1 MSLNG
6 LDAAAINE
14 AYEAAVAEPGGWFL
28 LKYTS
33 RDEVDVLAKG
43 NGGTVDMRNN
53 IAQYEE
59 TSPLFGLLRYRRR
72 NVIIKY
78 LPEGCSRL
86 IQARLAVHF
95 NAVCERFAP
104 YDTTFDI
111 AEAKELKDT
120 KLSAACSLH
129 TASESTSSS
138 TSSLRRR
145 RLMEIAEEEEGEQRT
160 AKRQSTVEEEEDHHS
175 DIDPTESRPR
185 SPITGPPVTLDPQ
198 LASSPE
204 ASQFAGSTEPPSFTG
219 APRPAS
225 PAKSFETD
233 TGRRLSSQSSRQ
245 DYYSSSSY
253 YNKPRVKL
261 GPRPSIDPV
270 GKQGSSGSVRPVA
283 SMPASLKLS
292 FKGGKRTKTQDDSSS
307 VISEDPGDNAFLTP
321 TVPIPE
327 DNSLLQALRPRT
339 SGGRP
344 STSSGVSVKSL
355 PSISAPT
362 RSTMTPEKL
371 RLMKAMQLRE
381 KKKMANAQPPPV
393 PSVQVTADPEEQPET
408 AVEAPKAGNETQTPA
423 ENDQAADH
431 LSLTRVESEADN
443 ASTIPTDH
451 ASVRTQTDSRPPS
464 PICASS
470 EVGDSTKASSVSD
483 STEETIQGQGDKN
496 EQEHGHDAGSAKEAD
511 TLKQD
516 DARPDQA
523 PAAGTDD
530 AGIESGPGVEGQE
543 VSQAPLTQTGLQPD
557 TEEAQR
563 EVVEEKPTLVQKDQ
577 PAEHSFIPTSKF
589 AKAMNGQAVVEHMG
603 PDPHEVTS
611 VPGRIDEV
619 GPTPVDPAA
628 ERTQDG
634 SAASP
639 PKWNLPI
646 SKYSTHDSSKNLA
659 PSPIPAIVTSSTD
672 TPDGDNQDLA
682 NAADTMDAESASS
695 EKRSKRPEPINTALD
710 LPEKQ
715 PVQDD
720 EQPAGEPQ
728 SATIQDA
735 EPAVVA
741 SPVASP
747 VTATSQGQPSEPP
760 TPRIMRTVSSP
771 IQSPQK
777 TTPGAAPPSAR
788 SVSQGAAFHSRVNQQ
803 SASHLGPRPPGKLAG
818 GLASRIKAFEQLA
831 TKPPS
836 PGLPVVSAKDR
847 PSSAFFSVRKNSI
860 REGAQSPAALERAN
874 SVRGRSPGNSL
885 ETSPEAI
892 IKPSRERSGS
902 VASRLSVFEGGNV
915 PRGRP
920 ESISVTARIV
930 RDPPTLPRSQDTN
943 YDQEGSPVELRQS
956 PLIVDHRRGSMVP
969 ETFTSEPEHIPDA
982 APPVPTP
989 LVHAGEPQPR
999 KSLQERRLSKA
1010 GSQHTGDEARDGHR
1024 PGQRTSLTMARDFLR
1039 DSMVGK
1045 DAASTPRP
1053 LSVHQ
1058 HHTSLMGRL
1067 SISSKRTSFG
1077 PDAATSPVKPLSPT
1091 STGELSESG
1100 DDKKSKE
1107 GNRASRFMRRLSSS
1121 LSPRKQSTPTIS
1133 PTLAEESVADV
1144 EKAISPR
1151 AMTAPSLPTAA
1162 PLAASL
1168 GDVNVQF
1175 PDNLLWKRRTVALD
1189 TTGYLL
1195 LNAVQG
1201 VTSIREKQLK
1211 RYHLSEFK
1219 PPYAPEIEFQEL
1231 PNSVCLDFVDG
1242 SSLQIAFQDRAGQL
1256 NGLHTLQENH
1266 RKHISSAS

>member
-1 MSLNG
+1 
-6 LDAAAINE
+6 
-14 AYEAAVAEPGGWFL
+14 
-28 LKYTS
+28 
-33 RDEVDVLAKG
+33 
-43 NGGTVDMRNN
+43 
-53 IAQYEE
+53 
-59 TSPLFGLLRYRRR
+59 
-72 NVIIKY
+72 
-78 LPEGCSRL
+78 
-86 IQARLAVHF
+86 
-95 NAVCERFAP
+95 
-104 YDTTFDI
+104 
-111 AEAKELKDT
+111 
-120 KLSAACSLH
+120 
-129 TASESTSSS
+129 
-138 TSSLRRR
+138 
-145 RLMEIAEEEEGEQRT
+145 MEIAEEEEGEQRT
-160 AKRQSTVEEEEDHHS
+160 AKRQSTVEEEEDHQS

-204 ASQFAGSTEPPSFTG
+204 ASQFAGSTDPPSFIG

-261 GPRPSIDPV
+261 GPRPSIDPA

-307 VISEDPGDNAFLTP
+307 IISEEPGESAFLTP
-321 TVPIPE
+321 AIPIPE
-327 DNSLLQALRPRT
+327 DSSLLQALRPRT

-355 PSISAPT
+355 PATSAPT
-362 RSTMTPEKL
+362 RNAMTPEKL

-381 KKKMANAQPPPV
+381 KKKASAQPPPV
-393 PSVQVTADPEEQPET
+393 PSVQVTADPEEAEM
-408 AVEAPKAGNETQTPA
+408 AVEAPGTRDEPKISAET
-423 ENDQAADH
+423 DQAADH
-431 LSLTRVESEADN
+431 LSLTKIESEGDN

-496 EQEHGHDAGSAKEAD
+496 EQEHGPDTGSAQEPD

-516 DARPDQA
+516 DARPGEA
-523 PAAGTDD
+523 PAAGPDD

-543 VSQAPLTQTGLQPD
+543 ASQAPLTQTEQQPD
-557 TEEAQR
+557 TEDVQR
-563 EVVEEKPTLVQKDQ
+563 EVEEKATLVQKDQ

-589 AKAMNGQAVVEHMG
+589 AKPMNGQAVVEPMG

-619 GPTPVDPAA
+619 GPAPVDPAA

-646 SKYSTHDSSKNLA
+646 SKYSTQSTHESSKTLA

-672 TPDGDNQDLA
+672 TPPDGDHQDLA
-682 NAADTMDAESASS
+682 NAADTMEAESASS

-710 LPEKQ
+710 LPDKQ
-715 PVQDD
+715 PAQQDG
-720 EQPAGEPQ
+720 QPAGEPQ
-728 SATIQDA
+728 SATIQEA
-735 EPAVVA
+735 KPAVIA

-777 TTPGAAPPSAR
+777 PTPGAGPPSAR
-788 SVSQGAAFHSRVNQQ
+788 SVSQGAAFHSRMNQQ
-803 SASHLGPRPPGKLAG
+803 SASHLGPRPPGKLSG

-831 TKPPS
+831 TKPPPS

-860 REGAQSPAALERAN
+860 RDGAQSPAALERAN

-902 VASRLSVFEGGNV
+902 VASRLSVFEGGNA

-930 RDPPTLPRSQDTN
+930 RDPGPTYPRPQESQQDH
-943 YDQEGSPVELRQS
+943 ESSPLELRQS
-956 PLIVDHRRGSMVP
+956 PLIVDHRKGAETP
-969 ETFTSEPEHIPDA
+969 ELEHIPDT

-1010 GSQHTGDEARDGHR
+1010 GSVAAGDEHRDGHR

-1053 LSVHQ
+1053 LSMHQ

-1077 PDAATSPVKPLSPT
+1077 PDSATSPVKPLSPT
-1091 STGELSESG
+1091 WTGELSESG

-1133 PTLAEESVADV
+1133 PTLAEETVADV
-1144 EKAISPR
+1144 EKEIPPR

-1175 PDNLLWKRRTVALD
+1175 PDNLLWKRRTVSLD
-1189 TTGYLL
+1189 TIGYLL

-1231 PNSVCLDFVDG
+1231 PNSVCLDFIDG

-1256 NGLHTLQENH
+1256 NGLHS
-1266 RKHISSAS
+1266 KSSRGSETQGKVY

>member
-1 MSLNG
+1 M
-6 LDAAAINE
+6 
-14 AYEAAVAEPGGWFL
+14 
-28 LKYTS
+28 
-33 RDEVDVLAKG
+33 
-43 NGGTVDMRNN
+43 
-53 IAQYEE
+53 
-59 TSPLFGLLRYRRR
+59 
-72 NVIIKY
+72 
-78 LPEGCSRL
+78 
-86 IQARLAVHF
+86 
-95 NAVCERFAP
+95 CERFAP

-160 AKRQSTVEEEEDHHS
+160 AKRQSTVEEEEDHQS

-204 ASQFAGSTEPPSFTG
+204 ASQFAGSTEPPSFIG

-261 GPRPSIDPV
+261 GPRPSIDPA
-270 GKQGSSGSVRPVA
+270 GRQSTSNSVRPVA

-292 FKGGKRTKTQDDSSS
+292 FKGAKRTKTQDDSSS
-307 VISEDPGDNAFLTP
+307 VISEEPGDNAFLTP
-321 TVPIPE
+321 SIPIPE
-327 DNSLLQALRPRT
+327 DSSLLQALRPRT

-362 RSTMTPEKL
+362 KNTMTPEKL

-381 KKKMANAQPPPV
+381 KKKMANAKPPPV
-393 PSVQVTADPEEQPET
+393 PSVQVTADPEEPKT
-408 AVEAPKAGNETQTPA
+408 AVEEPAIKNDTQTSA
-423 ENDQAADH
+423 EKDQTADH
-431 LSLTRVESEADN
+431 LALTKVESEGDN
-443 ASTIPTDH
+443 TSTVPTDH

-483 STEETIQGQGDKN
+483 STEETIQGQGEKN
-496 EQEHGHDAGSAKEAD
+496 EQEHGHDAGSAQEAD
-511 TLKQD
+511 TPKPD
-516 DARPDQA
+516 DARPDKA
-523 PAAGTDD
+523 PATGTDD

-543 VSQAPLTQTGLQPD
+543 VSQAPLTQTEKQPD
-557 TEEAQR
+557 TDEVQR
-563 EVVEEKPTLVQKDQ
+563 EVEEKPTLVQKDQ

-589 AKAMNGQAVVEHMG
+589 AKAMNGQAVVEPMG
-603 PDPHEVTS
+603 PDPLEVTS

-619 GPTPVDPAA
+619 GPAPVDPAA

-672 TPDGDNQDLA
+672 SPDGDHQDLA

-695 EKRSKRPEPINTALD
+695 EKRSKRPEPINTNLD

-720 EQPAGEPQ
+720 AQPAGEPQ
-728 SATIQDA
+728 SATIQEA
-735 EPAVVA
+735 KPVIVA

-747 VTATSQGQPSEPP
+747 VTATLQGQPSEPP

-777 TTPGAAPPSAR
+777 PTPGAAPPSAR
-788 SVSQGAAFHSRVNQQ
+788 SVSQGAAFHSRMNQQ
-803 SASHLGPRPPGKLAG
+803 SASHLGPRPPGKLSG

-860 REGAQSPAALERAN
+860 RDGAQSPAAIERAN

-902 VASRLSVFEGGNV
+902 VASRLSVFEGGNA

-930 RDPPTLPRSQDTN
+930 RDPPTLPRSQDTY
-943 YDQEGSPVELRQS
+943 YDHESSPLELKQS
-956 PLIVDHRRGSMVP
+956 PLIVDHRRGSVAP
-969 ETFTSEPEHIPDA
+969 ESFEPEHIPDA

-1010 GSQHTGDEARDGHR
+1010 GSQHAGDEPRDGHR

-1045 DAASTPRP
+1045 DGASTPRP
-1053 LSVHQ
+1053 LSMHQ
-1058 HHTSLMGRL
+1058 HHSSLMGRL

-1091 STGELSESG
+1091 STGELSEPG

-1162 PLAASL
+1162 PLTASL

-1189 TTGYLL
+1189 TIGYLL

-1231 PNSVCLDFVDG
+1231 PNSVCLDFIDG

-1256 NGLHTLQENH
+1256 NGLRSKFSRDT
-1266 RKHISSAS
+1266 

>member
-1 MSLNG
+1 M
-6 LDAAAINE
+6 
-14 AYEAAVAEPGGWFL
+14 VRHMFL

-43 NGGTVDMRNN
+43 SGGTVDMRNN

-160 AKRQSTVEEEEDHHS
+160 AKRQSTVEEEEDHQS

-204 ASQFAGSTEPPSFTG
+204 ASQFAGSTEPPSFIG

-261 GPRPSIDPV
+261 GPRPSIEPA

-283 SMPASLKLS
+283 SMPSSLKLS
-292 FKGGKRTKTQDDSSS
+292 FKGAKRTKTQDDSSS
-307 VISEDPGDNAFLTP
+307 VISEETGDNAFLTP
-321 TVPIPE
+321 SIPLPG
-327 DNSLLQALRPRT
+327 DSSLLQALRPRT

-362 RSTMTPEKL
+362 KNTMTPEKL

-381 KKKMANAQPPPV
+381 RKKMASAQPPPV
-393 PSVQVTADPEEQPET
+393 PSVQVTADPEEAKT
-408 AVEAPKAGNETQTPA
+408 AVEKPETRDETQTSA

-431 LSLTRVESEADN
+431 LSLTKIESEGDN
-443 ASTIPTDH
+443 TSTIPTDH

-496 EQEHGHDAGSAKEAD
+496 EQDCGHNTGSTQEAD
-511 TLKQD
+511 TPNQD
-516 DARPDQA
+516 DARLGEA
-523 PAAGTDD
+523 PAAGPDD

-543 VSQAPLTQTGLQPD
+543 VSQAPLTQTEQQPD
-557 TEEAQR
+557 TEDVQR
-563 EVVEEKPTLVQKDQ
+563 EVEEKATLVQKDQ

-589 AKAMNGQAVVEHMG
+589 AKAMNGQAVVEPMG

-611 VPGRIDEV
+611 VPERIDEV
-619 GPTPVDPAA
+619 GPAPVDPAA

-646 SKYSTHDSSKNLA
+646 SKYSTHDSSKTLA

-672 TPDGDNQDLA
+672 TPDGDHEDLA
-682 NAADTMDAESASS
+682 NAADTMEAESASS
-695 EKRSKRPEPINTALD
+695 EKRSKRPEPINTDLD
-710 LPEKQ
+710 LPDKQ
-715 PVQDD
+715 PVQEDG
-720 EQPAGEPQ
+720 QPAGEPQ
-728 SATIQDA
+728 SATIQ
-735 EPAVVA
+735 EGKPLIIA

-777 TTPGAAPPSAR
+777 PTPGAGPPSAR
-788 SVSQGAAFHSRVNQQ
+788 SVSQGAAFHSRMNQQ
-803 SASHLGPRPPGKLAG
+803 SASHLGPRPPGKLSG

-836 PGLPVVSAKDR
+836 PGLPVVTAKDR

-860 REGAQSPAALERAN
+860 RDGAQSPAALERAN

-902 VASRLSVFEGGNV
+902 VASRLSVFEGGNA

-930 RDPPTLPRSQDTN
+930 RDPGPTLPR
-943 YDQEGSPVELRQS
+943 QETPHDHESSPLELRQS
-956 PLIVDHRRGSMVP
+956 PLIIDHRKGAETP
-969 ETFTSEPEHIPDA
+969 ELEHIPDA

-1010 GSQHTGDEARDGHR
+1010 GSQAAGDEPRDGHR

-1053 LSVHQ
+1053 LSMHQ

-1077 PDAATSPVKPLSPT
+1077 PDAATSPVNPLSPT
-1091 STGELSESG
+1091 WTGELSESG

-1144 EKAISPR
+1144 EKATPPR

-1175 PDNLLWKRRTVALD
+1175 PDNLLWKRRTVSLD
-1189 TTGYLL
+1189 TIGYLL

-1219 PPYAPEIEFQEL
+1219 TPYAPEIEFQEL
-1231 PNSVCLDFVDG
+1231 PNSVCLDFIDG

-1256 NGLHTLQENH
+1256 HGLHTLQENH
-1266 RKHISSAS
+1266 KKHISSAS

>member
-6 LDAAAINE
+6 LDDAAVKE

-160 AKRQSTVEEEEDHHS
+160 AKRQSTVEEEEDHQS

-204 ASQFAGSTEPPSFTG
+204 ASQFADSTEPPSFIG

-261 GPRPSIDPV
+261 GPRPSIDPA

-292 FKGGKRTKTQDDSSS
+292 FKGAKRTKTQDDSSS
-307 VISEDPGDNAFLTP
+307 VISEEPGDNAFLTP
-321 TVPIPE
+321 TIPIPE
-327 DNSLLQALRPRT
+327 DSSLLQALRPRT

-362 RSTMTPEKL
+362 KNTMTPEKM

-381 KKKMANAQPPPV
+381 KKKRASAQPPPV
-393 PSVQVTADPEEQPET
+393 PSVQVTADPEEPET
-408 AVEAPKAGNETQTPA
+408 AVGEDETRDETQTSS
-423 ENDQAADH
+423 ENDQASDH
-431 LSLTRVESEADN
+431 LSLAKIDSEGDN
-443 ASTIPTDH
+443 ASAVPTDH

-496 EQEHGHDAGSAKEAD
+496 EHEHGQDAGSAQEAD

-516 DARPDQA
+516 DARPGEV
-523 PAAGTDD
+523 PAAGPDD
-530 AGIESGPGVEGQE
+530 AGIENGPGVEGQE
-543 VSQAPLTQTGLQPD
+543 VSQAQLTQTEQQPY
-557 TEEAQR
+557 TEDVQR
-563 EVVEEKPTLVQKDQ
+563 EVKEKATLVQKDQ

-589 AKAMNGQAVVEHMG
+589 AKALNGQAVVEHMG
-603 PDPHEVTS
+603 PDPQEVTS

-619 GPTPVDPAA
+619 GPTPVGPAA

-646 SKYSTHDSSKNLA
+646 SKYSTHDSSKTLA

-672 TPDGDNQDLA
+672 TPDGDDQVLA
-682 NAADTMDAESASS
+682 NAADTMEAESASS
-695 EKRSKRPEPINTALD
+695 EKRSKRPDPINTDLD
-710 LPEKQ
+710 LPDKE
-715 PVQDD
+715 PVQED

-728 SATIQDA
+728 SATIQEA
-735 EPAVVA
+735 KPVIIA

-747 VTATSQGQPSEPP
+747 VTATSQEPTKADP
-760 TPRIMRTVSSP
+760 WNRTPVREIRLTRPQEAQHDHESSP
-771 IQSPQK
+771 
-777 TTPGAAPPSAR
+777 
-788 SVSQGAAFHSRVNQQ
+788 
-803 SASHLGPRPPGKLAG
+803 
-818 GLASRIKAFEQLA
+818 
-831 TKPPS
+831 
-836 PGLPVVSAKDR
+836 
-847 PSSAFFSVRKNSI
+847 
-860 REGAQSPAALERAN
+860 LE
-874 SVRGRSPGNSL
+874 L
-885 ETSPEAI
+885 
-892 IKPSRERSGS
+892 K
-902 VASRLSVFEGGNV
+902 
-915 PRGRP
+915 
-920 ESISVTARIV
+920 
-930 RDPPTLPRSQDTN
+930 
-943 YDQEGSPVELRQS
+943 QS
-956 PLIVDHRRGSMVP
+956 PLIIDHRKGAETP
-969 ETFTSEPEHIPDA
+969 EWEPIPDA

-999 KSLQERRLSKA
+999 
-1010 GSQHTGDEARDGHR
+1010 
-1024 PGQRTSLTMARDFLR
+1024 
-1039 DSMVGK
+1039 
-1045 DAASTPRP
+1045 
-1053 LSVHQ
+1053 
-1058 HHTSLMGRL
+1058 
-1067 SISSKRTSFG
+1067 
-1077 PDAATSPVKPLSPT
+1077 
-1091 STGELSESG
+1091 
-1100 DDKKSKE
+1100 
-1107 GNRASRFMRRLSSS
+1107 
-1121 LSPRKQSTPTIS
+1121 
-1133 PTLAEESVADV
+1133 
-1144 EKAISPR
+1144 
-1151 AMTAPSLPTAA
+1151 
-1162 PLAASL
+1162 
-1168 GDVNVQF
+1168 DVNVQF
-1175 PDNLLWKRRTVALD
+1175 PDNLLWKRRTVSLD
-1189 TTGYLL
+1189 TIGYLL

-1231 PNSVCLDFVDG
+1231 PNSVCLDFIDG

-1266 RKHISSAS
+1266 RKHISAAS

>member
-6 LDAAAINE
+6 LDAAAVKE

-72 NVIIKY
+72 NVIVKY

-160 AKRQSTVEEEEDHHS
+160 AKRQSTVEEEDDHQS
-175 DIDPTESRPR
+175 DIDPTVSRPR

-204 ASQFAGSTEPPSFTG
+204 ATQFAGSTEPPSFTG

-233 TGRRLSSQSSRQ
+233 TARRLSSQSSRQ

-261 GPRPSIDPV
+261 GPRPSIEAA
-270 GKQGSSGSVRPVA
+270 GKQGGSGSVRPVA

-292 FKGGKRTKTQDDSSS
+292 FKGAKRTKTQDDSSS
-307 VISEDPGDNAFLTP
+307 VISEEPGDNAFLTP
-321 TVPIPE
+321 TIPIPE

-381 KKKMANAQPPPV
+381 KKKMASAQPPPV
-393 PSVQVTADPEEQPET
+393 PVVQVTADPEEPKT
-408 AVEAPKAGNETQTPA
+408 AVEEPGTKNETQTSA

-431 LSLTRVESEADN
+431 LSLTKVESEGDN

-483 STEETIQGQGDKN
+483 STEETIQGPGDKN
-496 EQEHGHDAGSAKEAD
+496 EQEHGHDAESAQEAD
-511 TLKQD
+511 TLRQD
-516 DARPDQA
+516 DARPDKA
-523 PAAGTDD
+523 PAAGIDD
-530 AGIESGPGVEGQE
+530 AGIENGPVVEGQE
-543 VSQAPLTQTGLQPD
+543 VSQAPLTQAEQQPD
-557 TEEAQR
+557 TDEAQR
-563 EVVEEKPTLVQKDQ
+563 EVEEKPTLVRTDQ

-589 AKAMNGQAVVEHMG
+589 AKIMNGQAVVEPMG
-603 PDPHEVTS
+603 PDPHKVTS

-619 GPTPVDPAA
+619 GPAPVDPAA

-672 TPDGDNQDLA
+672 SPDGEHQDLA

-715 PVQDD
+715 PVQEDG
-720 EQPAGEPQ
+720 QPAGEPQ
-728 SATIQDA
+728 SATIQEA
-735 EPAVVA
+735 KPVIIA

-771 IQSPQK
+771 IQSPQMP
-777 TTPGAAPPSAR
+777 TPGAAPPSAR
-788 SVSQGAAFHSRVNQQ
+788 SVSQGAAFHSRMNQQ
-803 SASHLGPRPPGKLAG
+803 SASHLGARPPGKLSG

-831 TKPPS
+831 TKPPPS

-860 REGAQSPAALERAN
+860 RDGAQSPAALERAN

-930 RDPPTLPRSQDTN
+930 RDPPTLPRSQDTQ
-943 YDQEGSPVELRQS
+943 YDHEGSPLELRQS
-956 PLIVDHRRGSMVP
+956 PLIVDHRRASVAP
-969 ETFTSEPEHIPDA
+969 SVAPEPEHIHIPDA

-1010 GSQHTGDEARDGHR
+1010 GSQHAGDEPRDGHR

-1053 LSVHQ
+1053 LSMHQ

-1091 STGELSESG
+1091 STGEWSESG
-1100 DDKKSKE
+1100 DDKKLKE

-1121 LSPRKQSTPTIS
+1121 LSARKQSTPTIS

-1175 PDNLLWKRRTVALD
+1175 PDNLLWKRRTLALD
-1189 TTGYLL
+1189 TIGYLL
-1195 LNAVQG
+1195 LNAAQG
-1201 VTSIREKQLK
+1201 VTSIRDRQLK

-1231 PNSVCLDFVDG
+1231 PNSVCLDFIDG

-1256 NGLHTLQENH
+1256 NGLHTLLANH

>member
-1 MSLNG
+1 
-6 LDAAAINE
+6 
-14 AYEAAVAEPGGWFL
+14 
-28 LKYTS
+28 
-33 RDEVDVLAKG
+33 
-43 NGGTVDMRNN
+43 
-53 IAQYEE
+53 
-59 TSPLFGLLRYRRR
+59 
-72 NVIIKY
+72 
-78 LPEGCSRL
+78 
-86 IQARLAVHF
+86 
-95 NAVCERFAP
+95 
-104 YDTTFDI
+104 
-111 AEAKELKDT
+111 
-120 KLSAACSLH
+120 
-129 TASESTSSS
+129 
-138 TSSLRRR
+138 
-145 RLMEIAEEEEGEQRT
+145 MEIAEEEEGEQRT
-160 AKRQSTVEEEEDHHS
+160 AKRQSTVEEEEDHQP

-198 LASSPE
+198 LAASPE

-233 TGRRLSSQSSRQ
+233 TGRRMSSQSSRQ
-245 DYYSSSSY
+245 DYYSSY

-261 GPRPSIDPV
+261 GPRPSIDPA
-270 GKQGSSGSVRPVA
+270 GKQSSSSSVRPVA

-292 FKGGKRTKTQDDSSS
+292 FKGAKRTKTQDDSSS
-307 VISEDPGDNAFLTP
+307 VISEEPGDNTLLTP
-321 TVPIPE
+321 SIPIPG
-327 DNSLLQALRPRT
+327 DSSLLQALRPST

-344 STSSGVSVKSL
+344 STSSGASVKSL
-355 PSISAPT
+355 PSISAPKN
-362 RSTMTPEKL
+362 TMTPEKL

-381 KKKMANAQPPPV
+381 KKKRASAQAPPV
-393 PSVQVTADPEEQPET
+393 PVVQVTADPEEPEVPNGVT
-408 AVEAPKAGNETQTPA
+408 GTNQDETQAPA

-431 LSLTRVESEADN
+431 LSLTKIESEGDN
-443 ASTIPTDH
+443 TSTIPTDH

-483 STEETIQGQGDKN
+483 STEETIQGQGDTN
-496 EQEHGHDAGSAKEAD
+496 EHEPGHDEKSAQEAE

-516 DARPDQA
+516 DARPGET
-523 PAAGTDD
+523 PAAGPDD
-530 AGIESGPGVEGQE
+530 AEIENFPGAEGQE
-543 VSQAPLTQTGLQPD
+543 VSQAPLTQTEKQTDPED
-557 TEEAQR
+557 VQR
-563 EVVEEKPTLVQKDQ
+563 EVEKKATLVQKDL
-577 PAEHSFIPTSKF
+577 PAGHSFIPTSKF
-589 AKAMNGQAVVEHMG
+589 AKAMNGQAVVEPMG
-603 PDPHEVTS
+603 PDPQQVTS

-619 GPTPVDPAA
+619 GPAPVDPA

-646 SKYSTHDSSKNLA
+646 SKYSTHDSSKTLA

-672 TPDGDNQDLA
+672 THDGDNQDLA
-682 NAADTMDAESASS
+682 NAADTMEAESASS
-695 EKRSKRPEPINTALD
+695 EKRSKRPDPINTDLD
-710 LPEKQ
+710 LPDKQ
-715 PVQDD
+715 RVQEG
-720 EQPAGEPQ
+720 EQPTGEPQ
-728 SATIQDA
+728 SATIQEDK
-735 EPAVVA
+735 PLIIT

-747 VTATSQGQPSEPP
+747 VTATSTGQPSEPP

-771 IQSPQK
+771 IRSPQLP
-777 TTPGAAPPSAR
+777 TPGAATPALR
-788 SVSQGAAFHSRVNQQ
+788 SVSQGAAFHSRMNQQ
-803 SASHLGPRPPGKLAG
+803 PGSHLGTRAPGKLAG

-836 PGLPVVSAKDR
+836 PGLPVVIAKDR

-860 REGAQSPAALERAN
+860 RDGAQSPAALERAN

-902 VASRLSVFEGGNV
+902 VASRLSVFEGGNA

-930 RDPPTLPRSQDTN
+930 RDPGPTPPRTQETQND
-943 YDQEGSPVELRQS
+943 YDSSPLELRQS
-956 PLIVDHRRGSMVP
+956 PLIIDHRKASEMP
-969 ETFTSEPEHIPDA
+969 ELEHIPDD

-1010 GSQHTGDEARDGHR
+1010 GSQAAGDEPRDGHR

-1053 LSVHQ
+1053 LSMHQ

-1077 PDAATSPVKPLSPT
+1077 PDSATSPVKPLSPT

-1100 DDKKSKE
+1100 DDKKFKE

-1133 PTLAEESVADV
+1133 PTLAEENVADV
-1144 EKAISPR
+1144 EKATPPR
-1151 AMTAPSLPTAA
+1151 AMTAPSVPSAA
-1162 PLAASL
+1162 PVAASL

-1175 PDNLLWKRRTVALD
+1175 PDNLLWKRRTVSLD
-1189 TTGYLL
+1189 TIGYLL

-1219 PPYAPEIEFQEL
+1219 TPYAPEIEFQEL

-1242 SSLQIAFQDRAGQL
+1242 SSLQIAFQDRAGQMH
-1256 NGLHTLQENH
+1256 GLRSKFSPGPGT
-1266 RKHISSAS
+1266 KVKVC

>member
-6 LDAAAINE
+6 LDAAAVKE

-129 TASESTSSS
+129 TASESASSS

-160 AKRQSTVEEEEDHHS
+160 AKRQSTVEEEEDHQS

-198 LASSPE
+198 LA
-204 ASQFAGSTEPPSFTG
+204 FARSIT
-219 APRPAS
+219 
-225 PAKSFETD
+225 SFETD

-261 GPRPSIDPV
+261 GPRPSIDPA

-292 FKGGKRTKTQDDSSS
+292 FKGAKRTKTQDDSSS
-307 VISEDPGDNAFLTP
+307 VISEEPGDNAFLTP
-321 TVPIPE
+321 TTPLPG
-327 DNSLLQALRPRT
+327 DSSLLQALRPRT

-355 PSISAPT
+355 PSISAP
-362 RSTMTPEKL
+362 SKNTMTPEKL

-381 KKKMANAQPPPV
+381 KKKMASAQPPPV
-393 PSVQVTADPEEQPET
+393 PSVQVTADPEEAET
-408 AVEAPKAGNETQTPA
+408 AVEKPETRDETQTSA
-423 ENDQAADH
+423 ENDQAVDH
-431 LSLTRVESEADN
+431 LSLTKIESEGDN
-443 ASTIPTDH
+443 SSTIPTDH

-496 EQEHGHDAGSAKEAD
+496 EQEHENNTGSAQEAD

-516 DARPDQA
+516 DARPGEA
-523 PAAGTDD
+523 PAAGPDD

-543 VSQAPLTQTGLQPD
+543 VSQAPLTQTEQQPD
-557 TEEAQR
+557 TEDAQR
-563 EVVEEKPTLVQKDQ
+563 E
-577 PAEHSFIPTSKF
+577 
-589 AKAMNGQAVVEHMG
+589 AMNGQAVVEPMG

-619 GPTPVDPAA
+619 GPAPVDPAA

-672 TPDGDNQDLA
+672 TPDGDHQDLA
-682 NAADTMDAESASS
+682 NAADTMEAESASS
-695 EKRSKRPEPINTALD
+695 EKRSKRPEPINTDLD
-710 LPEKQ
+710 LPDKQ
-715 PVQDD
+715 PVQEDG
-720 EQPAGEPQ
+720 QPAGEPQ
-728 SATIQDA
+728 SATTQEAKPVII
-735 EPAVVA
+735 A

-777 TTPGAAPPSAR
+777 PTPGAGPPSAR
-788 SVSQGAAFHSRVNQQ
+788 SVSQGAAFHSRMNQQ
-803 SASHLGPRPPGKLAG
+803 SASHLGPRPPGKLSG

-860 REGAQSPAALERAN
+860 RDGAQSPAALERAN

-902 VASRLSVFEGGNV
+902 VASRLSVFEGGNA

-930 RDPPTLPRSQDTN
+930 RDPGPTLPRP
-943 YDQEGSPVELRQS
+943 QETPHDHESSPLELRQS
-956 PLIVDHRRGSMVP
+956 PLIVDHRKGAETP
-969 ETFTSEPEHIPDA
+969 ELEHIPDA

-1010 GSQHTGDEARDGHR
+1010 GSQAAGDEPRDGHR

-1053 LSVHQ
+1053 LSMHQ

-1077 PDAATSPVKPLSPT
+1077 PDAATSPVNPLSPT

-1144 EKAISPR
+1144 EKATPPR

-1175 PDNLLWKRRTVALD
+1175 PDNLLWKRRTVSLD
-1189 TTGYLL
+1189 TIGYLL

-1231 PNSVCLDFVDG
+1231 PNSVCLDFIDG

-1266 RKHISSAS
+1266 KKHISSAS

>member
-1 MSLNG
+1 
-6 LDAAAINE
+6 
-14 AYEAAVAEPGGWFL
+14 
-28 LKYTS
+28 
-33 RDEVDVLAKG
+33 
-43 NGGTVDMRNN
+43 
-53 IAQYEE
+53 
-59 TSPLFGLLRYRRR
+59 
-72 NVIIKY
+72 
-78 LPEGCSRL
+78 
-86 IQARLAVHF
+86 
-95 NAVCERFAP
+95 
-104 YDTTFDI
+104 
-111 AEAKELKDT
+111 
-120 KLSAACSLH
+120 
-129 TASESTSSS
+129 
-138 TSSLRRR
+138 
-145 RLMEIAEEEEGEQRT
+145 MEIAEEEEGEQRT
-160 AKRQSTVEEEEDHHS
+160 AKRQSTVEEEEDHQS
-175 DIDPTESRPR
+175 EIDPTESRPR

-204 ASQFAGSTEPPSFTG
+204 ASQFAGSTEPPSFIG

-233 TGRRLSSQSSRQ
+233 TGRRMSSQSSRQ
-245 DYYSSSSY
+245 DYYSSPSY

-261 GPRPSIDPV
+261 GPRPSIDPA

-292 FKGGKRTKTQDDSSS
+292 FKGAKRTKTQDDSSS
-307 VISEDPGDNAFLTP
+307 IISEEPGDNAFLAP
-321 TVPIPE
+321 TIPIPE
-327 DNSLLQALRPRT
+327 DSSLLQALRPRT

-355 PSISAPT
+355 PATSAPT
-362 RSTMTPEKL
+362 KNTMTPEKL

-381 KKKMANAQPPPV
+381 KKKMASAKPTPV
-393 PSVQVTADPEEQPET
+393 PSVQVTADPEEAET
-408 AVEAPKAGNETQTPA
+408 AVQEPGTKDETKIST
-423 ENDQAADH
+423 ENDQTADH
-431 LSLTRVESEADN
+431 LSLTKIESEGDN

-451 ASVRTQTDSRPPS
+451 ASVRTQTDSRPHS
-464 PICASS
+464 PILASS

-483 STEETIQGQGDKN
+483 STEETIQGQAEKT
-496 EQEHGHDAGSAKEAD
+496 EQEHGDDAGSAQEAD

-516 DARPDQA
+516 DARPGEA
-523 PAAGTDD
+523 PAAGPDD

-543 VSQAPLTQTGLQPD
+543 VSQAPLTQTEQQPD
-557 TEEAQR
+557 TEDAQR
-563 EVVEEKPTLVQKDQ
+563 EVEEKATLVQKDQ

-589 AKAMNGQAVVEHMG
+589 AKAMNGQAVVEPMG

-619 GPTPVDPAA
+619 GPAPVDPAA

-646 SKYSTHDSSKNLA
+646 SKYSTHDSSKTLA

-672 TPDGDNQDLA
+672 TPDGEHQDLA
-682 NAADTMDAESASS
+682 NAADTMEAESASS
-695 EKRSKRPEPINTALD
+695 EKRSKRPEPINTDLD
-710 LPEKQ
+710 LPDKQ
-715 PVQDD
+715 QVQQDG
-720 EQPAGEPQ
+720 QPAGEPQ
-728 SATIQDA
+728 SATIQEA
-735 EPAVVA
+735 KPPVIA

-777 TTPGAAPPSAR
+777 PTPGAGPPSAR
-788 SVSQGAAFHSRVNQQ
+788 SVSQGAAFHSRMNQQ
-803 SASHLGPRPPGKLAG
+803 SASHLGPRPPGKLSG

-860 REGAQSPAALERAN
+860 RDGAQSPAALERAN

-902 VASRLSVFEGGNV
+902 VASRLSVFEGGNA

-930 RDPPTLPRSQDTN
+930 RDPGPTYPRP
-943 YDQEGSPVELRQS
+943 QETQHDMESSSPLELKQS
-956 PLIVDHRRGSMVP
+956 PLIIDHRKGAETP
-969 ETFTSEPEHIPDA
+969 ELEPIPDA

-1010 GSQHTGDEARDGHR
+1010 GSQAAGDEPRDGHR

-1045 DAASTPRP
+1045 DSASTPRP
-1053 LSVHQ
+1053 LSMHQ

-1133 PTLAEESVADV
+1133 PTLAEETVADV
-1144 EKAISPR
+1144 EKELPPR

-1189 TTGYLL
+1189 TIGYLL

-1231 PNSVCLDFVDG
+1231 PNSVCLDFIDG

-1256 NGLHTLQENH
+1256 NGLHS
-1266 RKHISSAS
+1266 KSSQKPETEVRVY

>member
-1 MSLNG
+1 
-6 LDAAAINE
+6 
-14 AYEAAVAEPGGWFL
+14 
-28 LKYTS
+28 
-33 RDEVDVLAKG
+33 
-43 NGGTVDMRNN
+43 
-53 IAQYEE
+53 
-59 TSPLFGLLRYRRR
+59 
-72 NVIIKY
+72 
-78 LPEGCSRL
+78 
-86 IQARLAVHF
+86 
-95 NAVCERFAP
+95 
-104 YDTTFDI
+104 
-111 AEAKELKDT
+111 
-120 KLSAACSLH
+120 
-129 TASESTSSS
+129 
-138 TSSLRRR
+138 
-145 RLMEIAEEEEGEQRT
+145 MEIAEEEEGEQRT
-160 AKRQSTVEEEEDHHS
+160 AKRQSTVEEEEDHQS
-175 DIDPTESRPR
+175 EIDPTESRPR

-204 ASQFAGSTEPPSFTG
+204 ASQFAGSTEPPSFIG

-261 GPRPSIDPV
+261 GPRPSIDPA
-270 GKQGSSGSVRPVA
+270 GKQSSSGSVRPVA

-292 FKGGKRTKTQDDSSS
+292 FKGAKKTKTADDSSS
-307 VISEDPGDNAFLTP
+307 VISEEPGDNAFLTP
-321 TVPIPE
+321 TIPIPE
-327 DNSLLQALRPRT
+327 DSSLLQALRPRT

-355 PSISAPT
+355 PSISAPHKN
-362 RSTMTPEKL
+362 TMTPEKM

-381 KKKMANAQPPPV
+381 KKKKASAQPPPV
-393 PSVQVTADPEEQPET
+393 PSVQVTADPEEAGT
-408 AVEAPKAGNETQTPA
+408 AVEEPETRDETKTSA

-431 LSLTRVESEADN
+431 LSLTKIESEGDN

-464 PICASS
+464 PILASS

-483 STEETIQGQGDKN
+483 STEETIQGQGDKT
-496 EQEHGHDAGSAKEAD
+496 EQEHGNDAASAKEAD

-516 DARPDQA
+516 DARPGEA
-523 PAAGTDD
+523 SAAGPDT
-530 AGIESGPGVEGQE
+530 GIESGPGVEGQE
-543 VSQAPLTQTGLQPD
+543 VSQAPLTQTEQQPD
-557 TEEAQR
+557 TEDVQR
-563 EVVEEKPTLVQKDQ
+563 EVKEKPTLVQTDQ
-577 PAEHSFIPTSKF
+577 PAGHSFIPTSKF
-589 AKAMNGQAVVEHMG
+589 AKLMNGQAVVEHMG

-619 GPTPVDPAA
+619 GPAPVDPAA

-659 PSPIPAIVTSSTD
+659 PSTIPAIVTSSTD
-672 TPDGDNQDLA
+672 SPDGDHQDLA
-682 NAADTMDAESASS
+682 NAADTMEAESASS
-695 EKRSKRPEPINTALD
+695 EKRSKRPDPINTDLD
-710 LPEKQ
+710 LPDKQ
-715 PVQDD
+715 PVQEDG
-720 EQPAGEPQ
+720 QPAGEPQ
-728 SATIQDA
+728 SATIQEA
-735 EPAVVA
+735 KPAVIA

-777 TTPGAAPPSAR
+777 PTPGAGPPSAR
-788 SVSQGAAFHSRVNQQ
+788 SVSQGAAFHSRMNQQ
-803 SASHLGPRPPGKLAG
+803 SASHLGPRPPGKLSG

-836 PGLPVVSAKDR
+836 PGLPPSVSAKDR

-860 REGAQSPAALERAN
+860 RDGAQSPAALERAN

-902 VASRLSVFEGGNV
+902 VASRLSVFEGGNA

-930 RDPPTLPRSQDTN
+930 RERP
-943 YDQEGSPVELRQS
+943 QEAQPDHESSPLELKQS
-956 PLIVDHRRGSMVP
+956 PLIIDHRKGSETP
-969 ETFTSEPEHIPDA
+969 ELEQIPDA

-1010 GSQHTGDEARDGHR
+1010 GSQAGGDEHRDGHR

-1039 DSMVGK
+1039 DSMVSRDGS
-1045 DAASTPRP
+1045 STPRP
-1053 LSVHQ
+1053 LSMHQ

-1133 PTLAEESVADV
+1133 PTLAEETVADV
-1144 EKAISPR
+1144 EKATPPR

-1175 PDNLLWKRRTVALD
+1175 PDNLLWKRRTVSLD
-1189 TTGYLL
+1189 TIGYLL

-1231 PNSVCLDFVDG
+1231 PNSVCLDFIDG

-1256 NGLHTLQENH
+1256 NGLHS
-1266 RKHISSAS
+1266 KSSRVSESRVKVY

>member
-1 MSLNG
+1 
-6 LDAAAINE
+6 
-14 AYEAAVAEPGGWFL
+14 
-28 LKYTS
+28 
-33 RDEVDVLAKG
+33 
-43 NGGTVDMRNN
+43 
-53 IAQYEE
+53 
-59 TSPLFGLLRYRRR
+59 
-72 NVIIKY
+72 
-78 LPEGCSRL
+78 
-86 IQARLAVHF
+86 
-95 NAVCERFAP
+95 
-104 YDTTFDI
+104 
-111 AEAKELKDT
+111 
-120 KLSAACSLH
+120 
-129 TASESTSSS
+129 
-138 TSSLRRR
+138 
-145 RLMEIAEEEEGEQRT
+145 MEIAEEEEGEQRT
-160 AKRQSTVEEEEDHHS
+160 AKRQSTVEEEEDHQS

-204 ASQFAGSTEPPSFTG
+204 ASQFAGSTDPPSFIG

-261 GPRPSIDPV
+261 GPRPSIDPA

-292 FKGGKRTKTQDDSSS
+292 FKGAKRTKTQDDSSS
-307 VISEDPGDNAFLTP
+307 VISEEPGDSAFLTP
-321 TVPIPE
+321 SIPIPE
-327 DNSLLQALRPRT
+327 DSSLLQALRPRT

-355 PSISAPT
+355 PATSAPT
-362 RSTMTPEKL
+362 KNTMTPEKM

-381 KKKMANAQPPPV
+381 KKKKASAQPPPV
-393 PSVQVTADPEEQPET
+393 PSVQVTADPEEAAV
-408 AVEAPKAGNETQTPA
+408 AVEEPGTGTGARDEPKTSAET
-423 ENDQAADH
+423 DQAVDH
-431 LSLTRVESEADN
+431 LSLTKIESEGDN

-496 EQEHGHDAGSAKEAD
+496 EQEHGQDTGSAKEAD
-511 TLKQD
+511 TLNQD
-516 DARPDQA
+516 DARSGET
-523 PAAGTDD
+523 PAAGPDD
-530 AGIESGPGVEGQE
+530 TGIESGPGVEGQE
-543 VSQAPLTQTGLQPD
+543 VSQAPLTQTEQQPD
-557 TEEAQR
+557 TEDVQR
-563 EVVEEKPTLVQKDQ
+563 EVEEKPTLVQKVQ

-589 AKAMNGQAVVEHMG
+589 AKAMNGQAVVEPMG
-603 PDPHEVTS
+603 PDPHKVTS

-619 GPTPVDPAA
+619 GPAPVDPAA

-672 TPDGDNQDLA
+672 TPDGDHQDLA
-682 NAADTMDAESASS
+682 NAADTMEAESASS
-695 EKRSKRPEPINTALD
+695 EKRSKRPEPINTDLD
-710 LPEKQ
+710 LPDKQ
-715 PVQDD
+715 PAQQDG
-720 EQPAGEPQ
+720 QPAGEPQ
-728 SATIQDA
+728 SATIQEA
-735 EPAVVA
+735 KPAVIA

-760 TPRIMRTVSSP
+760 TPRITRTVSSP

-777 TTPGAAPPSAR
+777 PTPGAGPPSAR
-788 SVSQGAAFHSRVNQQ
+788 SVSQGAAFHSRMNQQ
-803 SASHLGPRPPGKLAG
+803 SASHLGPRPPGKLSG

-860 REGAQSPAALERAN
+860 RDGAQSPAALERAN

-902 VASRLSVFEGGNV
+902 VASRLSVFEGGNA

-930 RDPPTLPRSQDTN
+930 RDPGPTFPRPQESQHDH
-943 YDQEGSPVELRQS
+943 ESSPLELRQS
-956 PLIVDHRRGSMVP
+956 PLIVDHRKGAETP
-969 ETFTSEPEHIPDA
+969 ELEHIPDA

-1010 GSQHTGDEARDGHR
+1010 GSVAAGDEPRDGHR

-1045 DAASTPRP
+1045 DGASTPRP
-1053 LSVHQ
+1053 LSMHQ

-1077 PDAATSPVKPLSPT
+1077 PDSATSPVKPLSPT
-1091 STGELSESG
+1091 WTGELSESG

-1107 GNRASRFMRRLSSS
+1107 GSRASRFMRRLSSS

-1133 PTLAEESVADV
+1133 PTLAEETVADV
-1144 EKAISPR
+1144 EKEIPPR

-1189 TTGYLL
+1189 TIGYLL

-1242 SSLQIAFQDRAGQL
+1242 SSLQIAFQDRVGQL
-1256 NGLHTLQENH
+1256 NGL
-1266 RKHISSAS
+1266 RSKSSLESEVPRGI

>member
-1 MSLNG
+1 
-6 LDAAAINE
+6 
-14 AYEAAVAEPGGWFL
+14 
-28 LKYTS
+28 
-33 RDEVDVLAKG
+33 
-43 NGGTVDMRNN
+43 
-53 IAQYEE
+53 
-59 TSPLFGLLRYRRR
+59 
-72 NVIIKY
+72 
-78 LPEGCSRL
+78 
-86 IQARLAVHF
+86 
-95 NAVCERFAP
+95 
-104 YDTTFDI
+104 
-111 AEAKELKDT
+111 
-120 KLSAACSLH
+120 
-129 TASESTSSS
+129 
-138 TSSLRRR
+138 
-145 RLMEIAEEEEGEQRT
+145 MEIAEEEEGEQRT
-160 AKRQSTVEEEEDHHS
+160 AKRQSTVEEEEDDQS

-204 ASQFAGSTEPPSFTG
+204 ASQFAGSTEPPPFTG
-219 APRPAS
+219 VPRPAS

-261 GPRPSIDPV
+261 GPRPSLDPA
-270 GKQGSSGSVRPVA
+270 GKQGGSGTVRPVA

-292 FKGGKRTKTQDDSSS
+292 FKGGKKTKTQDDSSS
-307 VISEDPGDNAFLTP
+307 VISEEPADHPFLTP
-321 TVPIPE
+321 AIPIPE
-327 DNSLLQALRPRT
+327 HNSLLQALRPRT

-355 PSISAPT
+355 PSISAP
-362 RSTMTPEKL
+362 RNTMTPEKL

-381 KKKMANAQPPPV
+381 KKKMMANAEPPPV
-393 PSVQVTADPEEQPET
+393 PSVQVIADHEEPKIAAE
-408 AVEAPKAGNETQTPA
+408 EAGTKSETQASGDDDPA
-423 ENDQAADH
+423 AHH
-431 LSLTRVESEADN
+431 LPLTKVESEADN

-496 EQEHGHDAGSAKEAD
+496 EQEHGQNAGSTQEAD
-511 TLKQD
+511 MAKHD
-516 DARPDQA
+516 DARSDKA
-523 PAAGTDD
+523 PAVGIDD
-530 AGIESGPGVEGQE
+530 AEVESSLGVEGQE
-543 VSQAPLTQTGLQPD
+543 GSQPPLTQTEQQPD
-557 TEEAQR
+557 TEEVQG
-563 EVVEEKPTLVQKDQ
+563 EVEGQPALVQRDQ

-589 AKAMNGQAVVEHMG
+589 AKTMNGQAVVEPMG

-619 GPTPVDPAA
+619 GPAPVDPSA

-646 SKYSTHDSSKNLA
+646 SKYSTHDSSNK
-659 PSPIPAIVTSSTD
+659 PIPPPIPAIVTSSTD
-672 TPDGDNQDLA
+672 SPDGEHQDLA

-715 PVQDD
+715 PEPAQEDG
-720 EQPAGEPQ
+720 QPGVEPQ
-728 SATIQDA
+728 SATIQEA
-735 EPAVVA
+735 KPVIVA

-747 VTATSQGQPSEPP
+747 VTATSQGQPNEPP

-777 TTPGAAPPSAR
+777 PTPGATSPSAR
-788 SVSQGAAFHSRVNQQ
+788 SVSQGAAFHSRMNQQ
-803 SASHLGPRPPGKLAG
+803 SASHLGARPPGKLSG

-831 TKPPS
+831 VKPPS
-836 PGLPVVSAKDR
+836 PGLPVGSVKDR

-902 VASRLSVFEGGNV
+902 VASRLSVFEGGNA

-930 RDPPTLPRSQDTN
+930 RDPPTLPRSQDTQ
-943 YDQEGSPVELRQS
+943 YDHEGSPLELRQS
-956 PLIVDHRRGSMVP
+956 PLIVDHRRGGSLA
-969 ETFTSEPEHIPDA
+969 TSEAPELEHIPDA

-1010 GSQHTGDEARDGHR
+1010 GSQHAGDEPRDGHR

-1039 DSMVGK
+1039 ESMVGK

-1053 LSVHQ
+1053 MSMHQ

-1077 PDAATSPVKPLSPT
+1077 PDAATSPLSPN
-1091 STGELSESG
+1091 STGELSEPG

-1144 EKAISPR
+1144 EKAITPR
-1151 AMTAPSLPTAA
+1151 AMTAPSFPTAAPLAA

-1189 TTGYLL
+1189 TIGYLL

-1211 RYHLSEFK
+1211 KYHLSEFK

-1231 PNSVCLDFVDG
+1231 PNSVCLDFIDG

-1256 NGLHTLQENH
+1256 NGLHSKSTLLPRTLVMKTQGY
-1266 RKHISSAS
+1266 

>member
-6 LDAAAINE
+6 LDAAAVKE

-43 NGGTVDMRNN
+43 TGGTVDMRNN
-53 IAQYEE
+53 IAQYDE

-72 NVIIKY
+72 NVIVKY

-160 AKRQSTVEEEEDHHS
+160 AKRQSTVEEEDDDHQS

-204 ASQFAGSTEPPSFTG
+204 ASQFAGNTEPPSFIG
-219 APRPAS
+219 EPRPAS

-261 GPRPSIDPV
+261 GPRPSIDPA
-270 GKQGSSGSVRPVA
+270 GKQGGSGSVRPVA

-307 VISEDPGDNAFLTP
+307 VVSEEPGDNAFLSP
-321 TVPIPE
+321 TVPNPE

-362 RSTMTPEKL
+362 KNTMTPEKL

-381 KKKMANAQPPPV
+381 KKKKMADTQTPLV
-393 PSVQVTADPEEQPET
+393 PSVQVTADAEEPET
-408 AVEAPKAGNETQTPA
+408 AVEAPKDGNETQTTT

-431 LSLTRVESEADN
+431 LSLTKVESEADADN
-443 ASTIPTDH
+443 DSTIPTDH
-451 ASVRTQTDSRPPS
+451 ASVRTQTDSRPHS

-496 EQEHGHDAGSAKEAD
+496 EQEHGHDAGNA
-511 TLKQD
+511 Q
-516 DARPDQA
+516 PDQA

-543 VSQAPLTQTGLQPD
+543 VSQAPLTQAEQQPD

-563 EVVEEKPTLVQKDQ
+563 EVEEKATLVQKDQ
-577 PAEHSFIPTSKF
+577 PSGHSFILTSKF
-589 AKAMNGQAVVEHMG
+589 AKTMNGQAVVEPMG

-659 PSPIPAIVTSSTD
+659 PPPIPAIVTSSTD
-672 TPDGDNQDLA
+672 SPDGDNQDLA
-682 NAADTMDAESASS
+682 DAADTMDAESASS
-695 EKRSKRPEPINTALD
+695 EKRKRPEPINTALD

-720 EQPAGEPQ
+720 EQPAAEPQ
-728 SATIQDA
+728 SATIQEA
-735 EPAVVA
+735 KPSMVA

-747 VTATSQGQPSEPP
+747 VTATSPLGQPSEPP

-777 TTPGAAPPSAR
+777 PSPGAATPSAR
-788 SVSQGAAFHSRVNQQ
+788 SVSQGAAFHSRMNQQ
-803 SASHLGPRPPGKLAG
+803 SASLLGPRAPGKLAG

-831 TKPPS
+831 TLPPS
-836 PGLPVVSAKDR
+836 PGLPVVTAMDR

-860 REGAQSPAALERAN
+860 RDGAQSPAALERAN

-885 ETSPEAI
+885 ETSPETL

-902 VASRLSVFEGGNV
+902 VASRLSVFEGGNA

-930 RDPPTLPRSQDTN
+930 RDPPALPKSQETN
-943 YDQEGSPVELRQS
+943 HDQEGPSELRQS
-956 PLIVDHRRGSMVP
+956 PLIVDHRRSSVA
-969 ETFTSEPEHIPDA
+969 TLSFEPEPFPDA
-982 APPVPTP
+982 APPIPTP

-1010 GSQHTGDEARDGHR
+1010 GSQHAGDEPRDGHR

-1058 HHTSLMGRL
+1058 HQHHSSLMGRL
-1067 SISSKRTSFG
+1067 SVSSKRTSFG
-1077 PDAATSPVKPLSPT
+1077 PDAATSPVQPLSPT
-1091 STGELSESG
+1091 STGELSEPG

-1189 TTGYLL
+1189 TIGYLL

-1231 PNSVCLDFVDG
+1231 PNSVCLDFIDG

-1256 NGLHTLQENH
+1256 KGLHS
-1266 RKHISSAS
+1266 KSSFDVR

>member
-6 LDAAAINE
+6 LDDATVKE

-33 RDEVDVLAKG
+33 RDEVAVLAKG

-53 IAQYEE
+53 IAQYDE

-72 NVIIKY
+72 NVLIKY

-95 NAVCERFAP
+95 NAVCERFSP

-160 AKRQSTVEEEEDHHS
+160 AKRQSTVEEEEDHQQ

-198 LASSPE
+198 LAASPE
-204 ASQFAGSTEPPSFTG
+204 ATQFAGSTEPPSFVG

-233 TGRRLSSQSSRQ
+233 PGRRMSSQSSRQ
-245 DYYSSSSY
+245 DYYSSY
-253 YNKPRVKL
+253 KPRVKL
-261 GPRPSIDPV
+261 GPRPSLDPA
-270 GKQGSSGSVRPVA
+270 GKQGSSSSVRPVA

-292 FKGGKRTKTQDDSSS
+292 FKGAKRTKTQDDSSS
-307 VISEDPGDNAFLTP
+307 VISEETGDNAFLTP
-321 TVPIPE
+321 SIPVPE
-327 DNSLLQALRPRT
+327 DPSLIQALRPRT

-362 RSTMTPEKL
+362 KNTMTPEKL

-381 KKKMANAQPPPV
+381 KKKRASAQAPPV
-393 PSVQVTADPEEQPET
+393 PSVQVTADPEEPNIANKDTATNRDET
-408 AVEAPKAGNETQTPA
+408 RTST

-431 LSLTRVESEADN
+431 LSLTKIESEGDN
-443 ASTIPTDH
+443 TSTIPTDH
-451 ASVRTQTDSRPPS
+451 ASLRTQTDSRPPS

-496 EQEHGHDAGSAKEAD
+496 EHEPGHDEKSAQEAE

-516 DARPDQA
+516 DARPGET
-523 PAAGTDD
+523 PAAGPDD
-530 AGIESGPGVEGQE
+530 AEIENSPGAEGQE
-543 VSQAPLTQTGLQPD
+543 VSQALLTQTEQQPD
-557 TEEAQR
+557 PDDVQR
-563 EVVEEKPTLVQKDQ
+563 EVEEKPTFGQKDQ

-589 AKAMNGQAVVEHMG
+589 AKAMNGQAVVGPMD
-603 PDPHEVTS
+603 PDPQEVTS

-619 GPTPVDPAA
+619 GPAPVDPA

-646 SKYSTHDSSKNLA
+646 SKYSIHDFSKNLA

-672 TPDGDNQDLA
+672 SPDGDNQGLA
-682 NAADTMDAESASS
+682 NAADTMEAESASS
-695 EKRSKRPEPINTALD
+695 EKRSKRPEPINTDLD
-710 LPEKQ
+710 LPDKQ
-715 PVQDD
+715 PIQEG
-720 EQPAGEPQ
+720 EQPTAEPQ
-728 SATIQDA
+728 SAAIHEDLPLITPSEA
-735 EPAVVA
+735 
-741 SPVASP
+741 ASP
-747 VTATSQGQPSEPP
+747 VTATSTGQPSEPP

-771 IQSPQK
+771 IRSPQLP
-777 TTPGAAPPSAR
+777 TPGAATPALR
-788 SVSQGAAFHSRVNQQ
+788 SVSQGAAFHSKMNQQ
-803 SASHLGPRPPGKLAG
+803 AASHLGARVPGKLSG

-836 PGLPVVSAKDR
+836 PGLPVVTNKDR

-860 REGAQSPAALERAN
+860 RDGAQSPAALERAN

-902 VASRLSVFEGGNV
+902 VASRLSVFEGGNA

-930 RDPPTLPRSQDTN
+930 RDPGPTLPRSQDAQI
-943 YDQEGSPVELRQS
+943 DHESSPLELRQS
-956 PLIVDHRRGSMVP
+956 PLIIDHRKAAETP
-969 ETFTSEPEHIPDA
+969 ELEHIPDD

-1010 GSQHTGDEARDGHR
+1010 GSQAAGDEPRDGHR

-1045 DAASTPRP
+1045 DAAGTPRP

-1077 PDAATSPVKPLSPT
+1077 LDAATSPVKPLSPT

-1100 DDKKSKE
+1100 DDKKLKE

-1133 PTLAEESVADV
+1133 PTLAEENVADV
-1144 EKAISPR
+1144 EKAETPR
-1151 AMTAPSLPTAA
+1151 AMTAPSVPSAA

-1175 PDNLLWKRRTVALD
+1175 PDNLLWKRRTVSLD
-1189 TTGYLL
+1189 TIGYVL

-1242 SSLQIAFQDRAGQL
+1242 SSLQIAFQDRAGQMH
-1256 NGLHTLQENH
+1256 GLRTLQENH
-1266 RKHISSAS
+1266 RKHISTAS

>member
-6 LDAAAINE
+6 LDDATVKEAYDAAI
-14 AYEAAVAEPGGWFL
+14 AEPGGWFL
-28 LKYTS
+28 LKYVS
-33 RDEVDVLAKG
+33 RDEVQVLAKG
-43 NGGTVDMRNN
+43 NGGTVEMRNN

-160 AKRQSTVEEEEDHHS
+160 AKRQSTVEEEEDHQS
-175 DIDPTESRPR
+175 EVDPTESRPR

-198 LASSPE
+198 LAASPE
-204 ASQFAGSTEPPSFTG
+204 ASQFAGSTEPPSFIG
-219 APRPAS
+219 VPRPAS

-245 DYYSSSSY
+245 DYYSSY

-261 GPRPSIDPV
+261 GPRPSLDPA
-270 GKQGSSGSVRPVA
+270 GKQGSSSSVRPVA

-292 FKGGKRTKTQDDSSS
+292 FKGAKRTKTQDDSSS
-307 VISEDPGDNAFLTP
+307 VISEEPGDNTFLNP
-321 TVPIPE
+321 SIPIPE
-327 DNSLLQALRPRT
+327 DPSLLQALRPRT

-355 PSISAPT
+355 PSISAPS

-381 KKKMANAQPPPV
+381 KKKRASEQTPQV
-393 PSVQVTADPEEQPET
+393 PSVQVTADPEESKVAAEDSEPR
-408 AVEAPKAGNETQTPA
+408 VETQTPA
-423 ENDQAADH
+423 ENDQAVDH
-431 LSLTRVESEADN
+431 LSLTKVESEGDN
-443 ASTIPTDH
+443 VSTIPTDH

-483 STEETIQGQGDKN
+483 STEETIQGQGDKIG
-496 EQEHGHDAGSAKEAD
+496 QEHDEKSAQLVD

-516 DARPDQA
+516 DARPDET
-523 PAAGTDD
+523 PAAGPDD
-530 AGIESGPGVEGQE
+530 AVIENGPGVEGQE
-543 VSQAPLTQTGLQPD
+543 VSQAPLTQTEQQPD
-557 TEEAQR
+557 AEGAQR
-563 EVVEEKPTLVQKDQ
+563 ELEEKPTLVQKDL
-577 PAEHSFIPTSKF
+577 PAEHRFIPTSKF
-589 AKAMNGQAVVEHMG
+589 AKAMNGQAVVEPME
-603 PDPHEVTS
+603 PDPQEVTS

-619 GPTPVDPAA
+619 GPTPVDPA

-646 SKYSTHDSSKNLA
+646 SKYSTHDSSKTLA

-672 TPDGDNQDLA
+672 TPDGDHQDLA
-682 NAADTMDAESASS
+682 NAADTMEAESASS
-695 EKRSKRPEPINTALD
+695 EKRSKRPDPINTALD
-710 LPEKQ
+710 LPDKQ
-715 PVQDD
+715 SVQEN
-720 EQPAGEPQ
+720 EQPIAEPQ
-728 SATIQDA
+728 SATTQEA
-735 EPAVVA
+735 KPVVIA

-747 VTATSQGQPSEPP
+747 VTATSTGQPSEPP

-771 IQSPQK
+771 IRSPQLP
-777 TTPGAAPPSAR
+777 TPGAAPPSAR
-788 SVSQGAAFHSRVNQQ
+788 SVSQGAAFHSRMNQQ
-803 SASHLGPRPPGKLAG
+803 SASHLGPRPPGKLSG

-831 TKPPS
+831 NKPPS
-836 PGLPVVSAKDR
+836 PGLPVVPVKDR
-847 PSSAFFSVRKNSI
+847 PSSAFFSVRRNSV
-860 REGAQSPAALERAN
+860 RDGAQSPLALERAN

-902 VASRLSVFEGGNV
+902 VASRLSVFEGGNA

-930 RDPPTLPRSQDTN
+930 RDPPTLTRPQDTQN
-943 YDQEGSPVELRQS
+943 DYDTSPLELRQS
-956 PLIVDHRRGSMVP
+956 PLIVDHRKATETP
-969 ETFTSEPEHIPDA
+969 ELEPVPDA

-989 LVHAGEPQPR
+989 LIHAGEPQPR

-1010 GSQHTGDEARDGHR
+1010 GSVAAGDESRDGHR

-1039 DSMVGK
+1039 DSMVGR

-1053 LSVHQ
+1053 MSMHQ

-1077 PDAATSPVKPLSPT
+1077 PDSATSPVKPLSPM

-1100 DDKKSKE
+1100 EDKKTKE

-1133 PTLAEESVADV
+1133 PTLAEENVTDV
-1144 EKAISPR
+1144 EQAIPPR
-1151 AMTAPSLPTAA
+1151 AMTAPSIPSTA
-1162 PLAASL
+1162 PLVASL

-1175 PDNLLWKRRTVALD
+1175 PDNLLWKRRTVSLD
-1189 TTGYLL
+1189 TIGYLL
-1195 LNAVQG
+1195 LSAVQG

-1219 PPYAPEIEFQEL
+1219 APYAPEIEFQEL
-1231 PNSVCLDFVDG
+1231 PNSVCLDFIDG

-1256 NGLHTLQENH
+1256 HGLHTLQDNH
-1266 RKHISSAS
+1266 RRHTSSAS